1 MDNGPEASTEGTGGL
16 SRRIAR
22 LLDTLIKI
30 PGTNFRIGLDP
41 IIGLI
46 PGVGDAI
53 SAALGSIILADAA
66 RRKLPARLL
75 VRMGGNVVLN
85 AVVGAVP
92 LLGDLFSAWFRSNS
106 RNYAIL
112 HAYTRGEK
120 NPPAGPR
127 AKWIVTACVLLLV
140 LLAAFCILAV
150 WLFARLWD
158 WAR

>member
-1 MDNGPEASTEGTGGL
+1 MDTGLAASSEKNGEQ

-22 LLDTLIKI
+22 LLDTLIRI

-66 RRKLPARLL
+66 RRKLPVRLL
-75 VRMGGNVVLN
+75 IRMGGNVLLN

-92 LLGDLFSAWFRSNS
+92 LVGDVFSAWFRSNS
-106 RNYAIL
+106 RNVAIL
-112 HAYTRGEK
+112 NAYGRGEK
-120 NPPAGPR
+120 NPPAGPH
-127 AKWIVTACVLLLV
+127 AKWVLTAFVLLLV
-140 LLAAFCILAV
+140 LLAAFCIVAV
-150 WLFARLWD
+150 WLFARLWE